1 MIPNRIQLFS
11 LIRLV
16 AQRSVEKKLIY
27 NEVTTQCSG
36 AVEIH
41 TGTKYYPR
49 FVHEV
54 EVLRLRYTLVGK

>member
-41 TGTKYYPR
+41 TGTKYYQW
-49 FVHEV
+49 E
-54 EVLRLRYTLVGK
+54 TL